1 MIDKAVRLIKRDL
14 NVETLLD
21 RVQEIEKLKKLMLD
35 YDQSQL
41 FNYTLKPV
49 IRWSEY

>member
-21 RVQEIEKLKKLMLD
+21 RIQEIEKLKKLMLD
-35 YDQSQL
+35 Q
-41 FNYTLKPV
+41 
-49 IRWSEY
+49 